1 MHMWKFHISMSVTK
15 EVEFKER
22 FVLLLIT
29 YYNKYIYHAV
39 SSFLTIIT
47 YIFSYTFLYKIKPKS
62 NVQLSQLVQFLIVL
76 YGQTQYIYKN
86 IFLMWE
92 FNFDIVNDKVVEKWN
107 GYVNS
112 LGERAKSQRRYI
124 Y

>member
-29 YYNKYIYHAV
+29 YYNKYICHAV

-47 YIFSYTFLYKIKPKS
+47 YIFFIHIFLQTKAKIKFS
-62 NVQLSQLVQFLIVL
+62 TFSTCSISYRLVWSDAVYLQKYFSRVR
-76 YGQTQYIYKN
+76 
-86 IFLMWE
+86 F
-92 FNFDIVNDKVVEKWN
+92 
-107 GYVNS
+107 
-112 LGERAKSQRRYI
+112 
-124 Y
+124 

>member
-29 YYNKYIYHAV
+29 YYNKYTYHAV

-47 YIFSYTFLYKIKPKS
+47 YIFFHTRFYTK
-62 NVQLSQLVQFLIVL
+62 
-76 YGQTQYIYKN
+76 
-86 IFLMWE
+86 
-92 FNFDIVNDKVVEKWN
+92 
-107 GYVNS
+107 
-112 LGERAKSQRRYI
+112 
-124 Y
+124 

>member
-29 YYNKYIYHAV
+29 YYNKYTYHAV

-47 YIFSYTFLYKIKPKS
+47 YIFFSYTFLYKIKLKS
-62 NVQLSQLVQFLIVL
+62 NFQLSQPVQFLIVL
-76 YGQTQYIYKN
+76 YGQTQYI
-86 IFLMWE
+86 
-92 FNFDIVNDKVVEKWN
+92 
-107 GYVNS
+107 
-112 LGERAKSQRRYI
+112 
-124 Y
+124 

>member
-39 SSFLTIIT
+39 SSFLTITRTFFFIH
-47 YIFSYTFLYKIKPKS
+47 IFIQNKAKIKFSTFSTCLISYRLVWS
-62 NVQLSQLVQFLIVL
+62 NAVYLQKYFSQVRF
-76 YGQTQYIYKN
+76 
-86 IFLMWE
+86 
-92 FNFDIVNDKVVEKWN
+92 
-107 GYVNS
+107 
-112 LGERAKSQRRYI
+112 
-124 Y
+124 